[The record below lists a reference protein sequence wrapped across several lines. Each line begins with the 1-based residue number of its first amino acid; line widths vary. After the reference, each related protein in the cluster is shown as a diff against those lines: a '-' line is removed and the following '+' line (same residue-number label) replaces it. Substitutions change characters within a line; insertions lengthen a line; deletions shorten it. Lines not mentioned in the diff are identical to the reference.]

1 MTTLIHSAAESQLTG
16 LKTGL
21 LTGPMEENIL
31 PLIYEN
37 IFKDNYD
44 FVGAQLPANS
54 GQLLATL
61 QAYCVPFSVGGVY
74 QTVHL
79 KPADHDPDIQP
90 EETLTGYTPQLYW
103 SLLKQIAELKYLQT
117 RRGMH
122 HSVYAHMVSPARH
135 QESLANTLENQTVH
149 NGQATELGQILM
161 KGDLIIGA
169 IFCSAHGEMGMF
181 CHTLLWRENITQPQ
195 WKALVRSVQ
204 KLAYDQRV
212 PEVVLPLP
220 PHIDIR
226 ELIQPEL
233 PQVSAYVDILLY
245 PLFSATSS
253 EPVEQM
259 LSARSTRSLLERT
272 PSLRVGSKTSHR
284 RLLRSLVGISAY
296 RVIQTVPIDDDS
308 QRITLTR
315 VYEPDSQ
322 LVAYMYHHF
331 AKMKEGRTGLT
342 GA

>member
-21 LTGPMEENIL
+21 LTGPLEENVL
-31 PLIYEN
+31 PHIYDN
-37 IFKDNYD
+37 IFKDDYD
-44 FVGAQLPANS
+44 FVGAQLPADS

-61 QAYCVPFSVGGVY
+61 QAYCVPFSVGGTY

-79 KPADHDPDIQP
+79 KATDYTIDIQA
-90 EETLTGYTPQLYW
+90 EETITGYTPQLYW
-103 SLLKQIAELKYLQT
+103 SLLKQISELKYLQT

-122 HSVYAHMVSPARH
+122 HSVYAHMVSPTRH
-135 QESLANTLENQTVH
+135 QESLVNTLENQAAGS
-149 NGQATELGQILM
+149 GQPVELGQILL
-161 KGDLIIGA
+161 KGDQILGA
-169 IFCSAHGEMGMF
+169 IFSSAHASQGF
-181 CHTLLWRENITQPQ
+181 YSHTLLWRDGITQPQ
-195 WKALVRSVQ
+195 WKTLVRSVQ
-204 KLAYDQRV
+204 RQAFELRV
-212 PEVVLPLP
+212 PEVIIPLP
-220 PHIDIR
+220 PHLDVR
-226 ELIQPEL
+226 ELVQPEL
-233 PQVSAYVDILLY
+233 PKVSAYVDVLLY

-315 VYEPDSQ
+315 VYEPESH

-331 AKMKEGRTGLT
+331 AKLK
-342 GA
+342 